1 MKNISQYS
9 RSILLL
15 LGDRKKKVP
24 WLILA
29 FLATSFLEVIGIGL
43 IAPYISLIINPES
56 FIENYKFPFIDLQSF
71 YGEEEKLIILF
82 GLLLISVFTI
92 KTLAVILINF
102 LIIRFSYTQELHVR
116 TFLMNSY
123 QSMHYID
130 FTKRNSSEYIY
141 SINNLASQFSQS
153 LVQSWLR
160 LFSDGIVTF
169 AILILLAFSDINSLL
184 ALIMLLALLLL
195 VFWRLSSIRL
205 KKLGKISNDSN
216 KKLVKSIYESM
227 AGFKEIKVLQRET
240 FFYNKVKE
248 SSVTYSKAGI
258 WTGVIQSM
266 PRYLLEL
273 TLVIF
278 IFLMIYMT
286 LLFNRDLNSILPILT
301 MFGVAAMRLIPSV
314 NQIMNS
320 LLQLKQGQNSLD
332 LLVDDYKKAASI
344 KEELLTANTNSKKL
358 NFEELEFRKV
368 QFSYS
373 QSNISTIK
381 DASFIIKAGNSIGI
395 MGPSG
400 SGKTTLI
407 DLMLGLLVP
416 QKGEILINGIQ
427 ISDLLKEWRSK
438 IAYLPQEVFLIDDT
452 IRRNIALEDNESE
465 IDEKKVQDAIKK
477 SQLDVFVNNLPDGL
491 DTIVGEKGVMI
502 SGGQR
507 QRVSLAR
514 AFYYD
519 KDILVLDESTSA
531 LDDETEKEIINE
543 IKFLHGKKTL
553 IVISHSLS
561 TLKHCDHIYKVD
573 KGNIS

>member
-71 YGEEEKLIILF
+71 YGEAEKLIILF

-141 SINNLASQFSQS
+141 SINNLASQFSQAI
-153 LVQSWLR
+153 VQSWLR

-320 LLQLKQGQNSLD
+320 LLKLKQGQNSLD

-373 QSNISTIK
+373 QSNNSTIK

-416 QKGEILINGIQ
+416 QKGEILINGVQ